1 LVNGV
6 NHANFFPHNPRVNC
20 WEEMTW
26 LNTDAI
32 EACNS
37 LEDPRPRINKIT
49 GKEKQGRIYFDL
61 QQ

>member
-1 LVNGV
+1 
-6 NHANFFPHNPRVNC
+6 VNC